1 MAEGVAADRVT
12 LAIGEQQPV
21 DAGAVLLEV
30 TTEFGQNDVGHRDRP
45 NARLCGRSAPEA
57 CPIRGCLPDGISI
70 CRPNDGSDATRLGC
84 WRWGFRGFFG
94 DQGRR
99 SLRRKLD
106 KAETLAECS
115 QLQVLSLVAMRLLTA
130 EG

>member
-1 MAEGVAADRVT
+1 M
-12 LAIGEQQPV
+12 
-21 DAGAVLLEV
+21 
-30 TTEFGQNDVGHRDRP
+30 RP
-45 NARLCGRSAPEA
+45 
-57 CPIRGCLPDGISI
+57 
-70 CRPNDGSDATRLGC
+70 GSDAGRSPDGASMRWPI